1 MLQTSVQLNSLV
13 RTYHHIFPNDSS
25 MEKLHMILKV
35 AGIDAAVDV
44 RLVVWMSLSSEEP
57 QGFGL

>member
-1 MLQTSVQLNSLV
+1 
-13 RTYHHIFPNDSS
+13 
-25 MEKLHMILKV
+25 MILKV